1 MIERW
6 SMSFSPTQRG
16 EKRYKI
22 RIWGGQGDLRDLM
35 EKIGNIC
42 SRPFVPRDDE
52 YNWAFYVHNVDS
64 EVKEKII
71 KLLDESMKGLKPSVS
86 GVEAVKEVAKE
97 KVKEKPRKEK
107 AKRPVKPVGEL
118 RLNPDYTFDNFVVGA
133 SNRFTHAATQ
143 AVAKSPGEIYNP
155 LFIYGGVGLGK
166 THLLHA
172 IGHYM
177 KNKKA
182 DAKILY
188 VTTEEF
194 MNEVIEAIGNG
205 TLEEF
210 RERYRQVDL
219 LLIDDIQFLVEAEST
234 QEEFFHTFNVLHDA
248 HKQIVISSDK
258 PPKQLTT
265 LEERLKSRFEWGL
278 IADIKSPNL
287 ETRVAILKKKEEL
300 EQLDLS
306 DNILVYVAG
315 KLKSNVRELEGFL
328 KRINAYGQLTKQEVT
343 IDLVRELMNDLL
355 PETEREELP
364 EAKPSQVK
372 EPELEEEK
380 KPVPPAPEVKEEKKC
395 LTCGQNLTYV
405 EQYDRWYCHNCKK
418 YAPKEVPEMVA
429 PEFPP
434 PEEEVVGEEIEEIK
448 RERVPPP
455 AEKKEEEKEKKK
467 EKEVKVTKG
476 PEPAPEVTPPTEE
489 RVPVDKTLRKV
500 EVGYFYPQDRH
511 KEFGELKG
519 QFDEVLKKHKLKFRL
534 EGVFE
539 KDYIAEKKINYGMFA
554 ELCKTG
560 NVKIAVVLGPPPGSS
575 LSGSEFSRML
585 GAILE
590 DANISLHFIPY
601 DDIKKSYKYLNMLL
615 DIAVIGHKEL
625 FQK

>member
-22 RIWGGQGDLRDLM
+22 RVYGEQKDLRDLID
-35 EKIGNIC
+35 KIGNIC
-42 SRPFVPRDDE
+42 SRPFVPRDKE
-52 YNWAFYVHNVDS
+52 YNWAFYVYNVDPQ
-64 EVKEKII
+64 VKEKII
-71 KLLDESMKGLKPSVS
+71 KILDESMEAPQPSVS
-86 GVEAVKEVAKE
+86 KVKDSGEIRKEEVSVEPKKAKAKE
-97 KVKEKPRKEK
+97 PIKPIGEVK
-107 AKRPVKPVGEL
+107 
-118 RLNPDYTFDNFVVGA
+118 LNPAYTFENFVVGP

-172 IGHYM
+172 IGHYI
-177 KNKKA
+177 KSKKSG
-182 DAKILY
+182 AKIFY
-188 VTTEEF
+188 VTTETF
-194 MNEVIEAIGNG
+194 MNEVIEAIGKG
-205 TLEEF
+205 TIEEF

-287 ETRVAILKKKEEL
+287 ETRVAILKKKEKL

-328 KRINAYGQLTKQEVT
+328 KRINAYGQLTKQEIT

-355 PETEREELP
+355 PEKEREEFLEVKPP
-364 EAKPSQVK
+364 ETK
-372 EPELEEEK
+372 EPKLEEEK
-380 KPVPPAPEVKEEKKC
+380 KVAPPPLEVEEERKC
-395 LTCGQNLTYV
+395 LTCGQNLAYV

-418 YAPKEVPEMVA
+418 YAPKEIPEMA
-429 PEFPP
+429 TPEVPP
-434 PEEEVVGEEIEEIK
+434 PEEKVIEEEVEEIK

-455 AEKKEEEKEKKK
+455 TE
-467 EKEVKVTKG
+467 EKEVKAAKE
-476 PEPAPEVTPPTEE
+476 PEPAPEVSPPPVE
-489 RVPVDKTLRKV
+489 RAPVDKSLRKV
-500 EVGYFYPQDRH
+500 EVGYFYPQDRN
-511 KEFGELKG
+511 KEIEELKT

-534 EGVFE
+534 EAVFE
-539 KDYIAEKKINYGMFA
+539 KDYKAEKKINYGMFA

-560 NVKIAVVLGPPPGSS
+560 NVRIAVVLGPPPGSS
-575 LSGSEFSRML
+575 LSAAEFSRML
-585 GAILE
+585 GAILD
-590 DANISLHFIPY
+590 DANISLHFVPY
-601 DDIKKSYKYLNMLL
+601 SDVKKRYKYLNMLL

-625 FQK
+625 FPK

>member
-22 RIWGGQGDLRDLM
+22 RVYGEQRDLRDLID
-35 EKIGNIC
+35 KIGNIC
-42 SRPFVPRDDE
+42 SRPFVPRDKE
-52 YNWAFYVHNVDS
+52 YNWAFYVYNVDPQ
-64 EVKEKII
+64 VKEKII
-71 KLLDESMKGLKPSVS
+71 KILDESMKAPKPSVS
-86 GVEAVKEVAKE
+86 KVKDSGEIRKEEVSVEPKKAKAKE
-97 KVKEKPRKEK
+97 PIKPIGEVK
-107 AKRPVKPVGEL
+107 
-118 RLNPDYTFDNFVVGA
+118 LNPAYTFENFVVGP

-172 IGHYM
+172 IGHYI
-177 KNKKA
+177 KSKKSG
-182 DAKILY
+182 AKIFY
-188 VTTEEF
+188 VTTETF
-194 MNEVIEAIGNG
+194 MNEVIEAIGKG
-205 TLEEF
+205 TIEEF

-287 ETRVAILKKKEEL
+287 ETRVAILKKKEKL

-328 KRINAYGQLTKQEVT
+328 KRINAYGQLTKQEIT

-355 PETEREELP
+355 PEKEREEFLEVKPP
-364 EAKPSQVK
+364 ETK
-372 EPELEEEK
+372 EPKLEKEKKAVPPPLEVEEER
-380 KPVPPAPEVKEEKKC
+380 KC
-395 LTCGQNLTYV
+395 LTCGQSLAYV

-418 YAPKEVPEMVA
+418 YAPKEIPEMA
-429 PEFPP
+429 TPEVPP
-434 PEEEVVGEEIEEIK
+434 PEEKVIEEEVEEIK
-448 RERVPPP
+448 RERTPPP
-455 AEKKEEEKEKKK
+455 TE
-467 EKEVKVTKG
+467 EKEVKAVKE
-476 PEPAPEVTPPTEE
+476 PEPAPEVSPPPVE
-489 RVPVDKTLRKV
+489 RAPVDKSLRKV
-500 EVGYFYPQDRH
+500 EVGYFYPQDRN
-511 KEFGELKG
+511 KEIEELKT

-534 EGVFE
+534 EAVFE
-539 KDYIAEKKINYGMFA
+539 KDYKAEKKINYGMFA

-560 NVKIAVVLGPPPGSS
+560 NVRIAVVLGPPPGSS
-575 LSGSEFSRML
+575 LSADEFSRML
-585 GAILE
+585 GAILD
-590 DANISLHFIPY
+590 DANISLHFVPY
-601 DDIKKSYKYLNMLL
+601 SDVKKRYKYLNMLL

-625 FQK
+625 FPK

>member
-22 RIWGGQGDLRDLM
+22 RVWGDQRDLRDLM
-35 EKIGNIC
+35 DKIGNIC
-42 SRPFVPRDDE
+42 SRPFVPRNKE
-52 YNWAFYVHNVDS
+52 YNWAFYVYNVDS
-64 EVKEKII
+64 QVKEKIVKI
-71 KLLDESMKGLKPSVS
+71 LDESMEAGKAPVS
-86 GVEAVKEVAKE
+86 KVEAPEEIRKKEV
-97 KVKEKPRKEK
+97 KVEPEKEK
-107 AKRPVKPVGEL
+107 AKKPIKPIGEL
-118 RLNPDYTFDNFVVGA
+118 KLNPGYTFENFVVGP

-172 IGHYM
+172 IGHYV
-177 KNKKA
+177 KNKKSE
-182 DAKILY
+182 AKILY
-188 VTTEEF
+188 VTTETF
-194 MNEVIEAIGNG
+194 MNEVIEAIGKG

-278 IADIKSPNL
+278 IADVKSPNL

-306 DNILVYVAG
+306 DNILVYIAG
-315 KLKSNVRELEGFL
+315 KLKSNIRELEGFL

-343 IDLVRELMNDLL
+343 IELVRELMNDLL
-355 PETEREELP
+355 PEKEREEFV
-364 EAKPSQVK
+364 EEKPPKTK
-372 EPELEEEK
+372 EPKLEEEK
-380 KPVPPAPEVKEEKKC
+380 KPAPPPLEVEEERKC
-395 LTCGQNLTYV
+395 LTCGQKLTYV
-405 EQYDRWYCHNCKK
+405 EKYDRWYCHNCKK
-418 YAPKEVPEMVA
+418 YAPKEIPEMAA
-429 PEFPP
+429 PEVPP
-434 PEEEVVGEEIEEIK
+434 PEEEVIEEEVEEIK
-448 RERVPPP
+448 RERIPPP
-455 AEKKEEEKEKKK
+455 SE
-467 EKEVKVTKG
+467 EKEVKAAKEPKPAREVL
-476 PEPAPEVTPPTEE
+476 PPPVEPAS
-489 RVPVDKTLRKV
+489 VDKSLRKV
-500 EVGYFYPQDRH
+500 EVGYFYPQDRS
-511 KEFGELKG
+511 KEFEELKM

-534 EGVFE
+534 DAVFE

-560 NVKIAVVLGPPPGSS
+560 NVRIAVVLGPPPGSS
-575 LSGSEFSRML
+575 LSEAEFSRML
-585 GAILE
+585 GAILD

-601 DDIKKSYKYLNMLL
+601 SDVKKRYKYLNILL

>member
-6 SMSFSPTQRG
+6 SMSFSPSQRG

-22 RIWGGQGDLRDLM
+22 RVWGEQKDLKDLM
-35 EKIGNIC
+35 DKIGNIC
-42 SRPFVPRDDE
+42 SRPFIPQDKE
-52 YNWAFYVHNVDS
+52 YNWAFYVHDVDS
-64 EVKEKII
+64 QVKEKII
-71 KLLDESMKGLKPSVS
+71 KILDESMEAPQPSVS
-86 GVEAVKEVAKE
+86 GLEAAKE
-97 KVKEKPRKEK
+97 IPKKEAREKPRKER
-107 AKRPVKPVGEL
+107 AKRFAKPVGEVK
-118 RLNPDYTFDNFVVGA
+118 LNPGYTFDNFVVGP

-172 IGHYM
+172 IGHYV
-177 KNKKA
+177 KSRKS
-182 DAKILY
+182 DSKILY
-188 VTTEEF
+188 VTTEAF
-194 MNEVIEAIGNG
+194 MNEVIDAIGKG

-219 LLIDDIQFLVEAEST
+219 LLIDDIQFLAEAEST
-234 QEEFFHTFNVLHDA
+234 QEEFFHTFNILHDA

-300 EQLDLS
+300 ENLDLS

-315 KLKSNVRELEGFL
+315 KLKSNIRELEGFL

-343 IDLVRELMNDLL
+343 IDLVRGLMNDLL
-355 PETEREELP
+355 PEKEREELVEVKPP
-364 EAKPSQVK
+364 ETRA
-372 EPELEEEK
+372 PELEEEK
-380 KPVPPAPEVKEEKKC
+380 KPAPPPLEVEEERKC

-405 EQYDRWYCHNCKK
+405 EKYDRWYCHNCKK
-418 YAPKEVPEMVA
+418 YAPKEVPEKAA

-434 PEEEVVGEEIEEIK
+434 PGEEVIAEEVEEIK
-448 RERVPPP
+448 RERIPPPVEEKEPEVAKEPEPAAEVSPPP
-455 AEKKEEEKEKKK
+455 AK
-467 EKEVKVTKG
+467 
-476 PEPAPEVTPPTEE
+476 PA
-489 RVPVDKTLRKV
+489 PVDKKLRKV
-500 EVGYFYPQDRH
+500 EIGYFYPQDRS
-511 KEFGELKG
+511 KEFEELKA

-534 EGVFE
+534 EAVFE
-539 KDYIAEKKINYGMFA
+539 KDYLAEKKINYGMFA

-560 NVKIAVVLGPPPGSS
+560 NVRIAVVLGPPPGSS
-575 LSGSEFSRML
+575 LSEAEFSRML
-585 GAILE
+585 GAILD

-601 DDIKKSYKYLNMLL
+601 DDIKKKYKYLNMLL

>member
-22 RIWGGQGDLRDLM
+22 RVYGEQRDIRDLID
-35 EKIGNIC
+35 KIGNIC
-42 SRPFVPRDDE
+42 SRPFVPRDKE
-52 YNWAFYVHNVDS
+52 YNWAFYVYNVDS
-64 EVKEKII
+64 QVKEKII
-71 KLLDESMKGLKPSVS
+71 KILDESMKAPKPSVS
-86 GVEAVKEVAKE
+86 KAKDSEEIQKKEVRVEPK
-97 KVKEKPRKEK
+97 K
-107 AKRPVKPVGEL
+107 AKAKKPVKPIGEIK
-118 RLNPDYTFDNFVVGA
+118 LNPAYTFENFVVGP

-172 IGHYM
+172 IGHYI
-177 KNKKA
+177 KNKKS

-188 VTTEEF
+188 VTTETF
-194 MNEVIEAIGNG
+194 MNEVIEAIGKG
-205 TLEEF
+205 TTEEF

-328 KRINAYGQLTKQEVT
+328 KRINAYGQLTKQEIT
-343 IDLVRELMNDLL
+343 IGLVRELMNDLL
-355 PETEREELP
+355 PEKEREEFVEVKPP
-364 EAKPSQVK
+364 ETK
-372 EPELEEEK
+372 EPKLEKEKKVAPPPLEVEEER
-380 KPVPPAPEVKEEKKC
+380 KC
-395 LTCGQNLTYV
+395 LTCGQNLAYV

-418 YAPKEVPEMVA
+418 YAPKEIPEMA
-429 PEFPP
+429 TPEVPP
-434 PEEEVVGEEIEEIK
+434 PEEKVIEEEVEEIK
-448 RERVPPP
+448 RERTPPP
-455 AEKKEEEKEKKK
+455 TE
-467 EKEVKVTKG
+467 EKEVKAVKK
-476 PEPAPEVTPPTEE
+476 PEPAPEVSPPPVE
-489 RVPVDKTLRKV
+489 RAPVDKSLRKV
-500 EVGYFYPQDRH
+500 EVGYFYPQDRN
-511 KEFGELKG
+511 KEFEELKT
-519 QFDEVLKKHKLKFRL
+519 QFDEVLKKHKLKFQL
-534 EGVFE
+534 EAVFE
-539 KDYIAEKKINYGMFA
+539 KEYIAEKKINYGMFA

-560 NVKIAVVLGPPPGSS
+560 NVRIAVVLGPALGSS
-575 LSGSEFSRML
+575 LLADEFSRML
-585 GAILE
+585 GAILD

-601 DDIKKSYKYLNMLL
+601 SDIKKRYKYLNMLL

-625 FQK
+625 FPK

>member
-22 RIWGGQGDLRDLM
+22 RVYGEQKDLRDLID
-35 EKIGNIC
+35 KIGNIC
-42 SRPFVPRDDE
+42 SRPFVPRDKE
-52 YNWAFYVHNVDS
+52 YNWAFYVYNVDPQ
-64 EVKEKII
+64 VKEKII
-71 KLLDESMKGLKPSVS
+71 KILDESMEAPQPSVS
-86 GVEAVKEVAKE
+86 KVKDSGEIRKKEVSVEPKKAKAKE
-97 KVKEKPRKEK
+97 PIKPIGEVK
-107 AKRPVKPVGEL
+107 
-118 RLNPDYTFDNFVVGA
+118 LNPAYTFENFVVGP

-172 IGHYM
+172 IGHYI
-177 KNKKA
+177 KSKKSG
-182 DAKILY
+182 AKIFY
-188 VTTEEF
+188 VTTETF
-194 MNEVIEAIGNG
+194 MNEVIEAIGKG
-205 TLEEF
+205 TIEEF

-328 KRINAYGQLTKQEVT
+328 KRINAYGQLTKQEIT
-343 IDLVRELMNDLL
+343 IGLVRELMNDLL
-355 PETEREELP
+355 PEKEREEFLEVKPP
-364 EAKPSQVK
+364 ETK
-372 EPELEEEK
+372 EPKLEEEK
-380 KPVPPAPEVKEEKKC
+380 KVAPPPLEVEEERKC
-395 LTCGQNLTYV
+395 LTCGQNLAYV

-418 YAPKEVPEMVA
+418 YAPKEIPEMA
-429 PEFPP
+429 TPEVPP
-434 PEEEVVGEEIEEIK
+434 PEEKVIEEEVEEIK
-448 RERVPPP
+448 RERTPPP
-455 AEKKEEEKEKKK
+455 TE
-467 EKEVKVTKG
+467 EKEVKAVKE
-476 PEPAPEVTPPTEE
+476 PEPAPEVSPPPVE
-489 RVPVDKTLRKV
+489 RAPVDKSLRKV
-500 EVGYFYPQDRH
+500 EVGYFYPQDRN
-511 KEFGELKG
+511 KEIEELKT

-534 EGVFE
+534 EAVFE
-539 KDYIAEKKINYGMFA
+539 KDYKAEKKINYGMFA

-560 NVKIAVVLGPPPGSS
+560 NVRIAVVLGPPPGSS
-575 LSGSEFSRML
+575 LSAAEFSRML
-585 GAILE
+585 GAILD
-590 DANISLHFIPY
+590 DANISLHFVPY
-601 DDIKKSYKYLNMLL
+601 SDVKKRYKYLNMLL

-625 FQK
+625 FPK

>member
-22 RIWGGQGDLRDLM
+22 RVYGEQRDLRDLID
-35 EKIGNIC
+35 KIGNIC
-42 SRPFVPRDDE
+42 SRPFVPRDKE
-52 YNWAFYVHNVDS
+52 YNWAFYVYNVDPQ
-64 EVKEKII
+64 VKEKIVKI
-71 KLLDESMKGLKPSVS
+71 LDESMEASKPSVS
-86 GVEAVKEVAKE
+86 KVEVSEE
-97 KVKEKPRKEK
+97 IRKEEVSVEPKK
-107 AKRPVKPVGEL
+107 AKAKKPIKPIGEL
-118 RLNPDYTFDNFVVGA
+118 KLNPAYTFENFVVGP

-172 IGHYM
+172 IGHYV
-177 KNKKA
+177 KSKKSS
-182 DAKILY
+182 AKIFY
-188 VTTEEF
+188 VTTETF
-194 MNEVIEAIGNG
+194 MNEVIEAIGKG
-205 TLEEF
+205 TIEEF
-210 RERYRQVDL
+210 RECYRQVDL

-287 ETRVAILKKKEEL
+287 ETRVAILKKKEEI
-300 EQLDLS
+300 ENLDLS
-306 DNILVYVAG
+306 DNILVYIAG
-315 KLKSNVRELEGFL
+315 KLKSNIRELEGFL

-355 PETEREELP
+355 PEKEREEFVEVKPP
-364 EAKPSQVK
+364 EKK
-372 EPELEEEK
+372 EPELEEGK
-380 KPVPPAPEVKEEKKC
+380 KTAPPPLEVEEERKC
-395 LTCGQNLTYV
+395 LTCGQNLAYV

-418 YAPKEVPEMVA
+418 YAPKEIPGMVA
-429 PEFPP
+429 PEVSP
-434 PEEEVVGEEIEEIK
+434 PEEEVIKEEVEEIK

-455 AEKKEEEKEKKK
+455 TE
-467 EKEVKVTKG
+467 EKEVKAAKE
-476 PEPAPEVTPPTEE
+476 PEPAPQVSPPPVESA
-489 RVPVDKTLRKV
+489 PVDKALRKV
-500 EVGYFYPQDRH
+500 EVCYFYPQDRN
-511 KEFGELKG
+511 KEFKELKT
-519 QFDEVLKKHKLKFRL
+519 QFEEVLKKHKLKFRL
-534 EGVFE
+534 EAVFE
-539 KDYIAEKKINYGMFA
+539 KEYKAEKKINYGMFA

-560 NVKIAVVLGPPPGSS
+560 NVRIAVVLGPPLGSS
-575 LSGSEFSRML
+575 LLADEFSRML
-585 GAILE
+585 GAIL
-590 DANISLHFIPY
+590 DDSNISLHFIPY
-601 DDIKKSYKYLNMLL
+601 SDIKKRYKYLNMLL

-625 FQK
+625 FPK

>member
-22 RIWGGQGDLRDLM
+22 RVWGEQGDLRDLI

-64 EVKEKII
+64 QVKEKII
-71 KLLDESMKGLKPSVS
+71 KILDESMKAPKPPVS
-86 GVEAVKEVAKE
+86 KVESTKEIGEKE
-97 KVKEKPRKEK
+97 ESEKPRKENSQ
-107 AKRPVKPVGEL
+107 RSFKPVGEL
-118 RLNPDYTFDNFVVGA
+118 KLNPAYTFDNFVVGP

-172 IGHYM
+172 IGHYV
-177 KNKKA
+177 KSKKS

-188 VTTEEF
+188 VSTETF
-194 MNEVIEAIGNG
+194 MNEVIEAIGKG

-210 RERYRQVDL
+210 RERYRQVDV

-300 EQLDLS
+300 ENLDLS
-306 DNILVYVAG
+306 DNILIYIAG
-315 KLKSNVRELEGFL
+315 KLKSNIRELEGFL
-328 KRINAYGQLTKQEVT
+328 KRINAYGQLTKQQIT
-343 IDLVRELMNDLL
+343 IDLVRELMN
-355 PETEREELP
+355 
-364 EAKPSQVK
+364 VF
-372 EPELEEEK
+372 
-380 KPVPPAPEVKEEKKC
+380 C
-395 LTCGQNLTYV
+395 L
-405 EQYDRWYCHNCKK
+405 R
-418 YAPKEVPEMVA
+418 
-429 PEFPP
+429 
-434 PEEEVVGEEIEEIK
+434 
-448 RERVPPP
+448 
-455 AEKKEEEKEKKK
+455 EKEK
-467 EKEVKVTKG
+467 
-476 PEPAPEVTPPTEE
+476 
-489 RVPVDKTLRKV
+489 
-500 EVGYFYPQDRH
+500 
-511 KEFGELKG
+511 
-519 QFDEVLKKHKLKFRL
+519 
-534 EGVFE
+534 
-539 KDYIAEKKINYGMFA
+539 
-554 ELCKTG
+554 
-560 NVKIAVVLGPPPGSS
+560 S
-575 LSGSEFSRML
+575 
-585 GAILE
+585 
-590 DANISLHFIPY
+590 
-601 DDIKKSYKYLNMLL
+601 
-615 DIAVIGHKEL
+615 
-625 FQK
+625 

>member
-22 RIWGGQGDLRDLM
+22 RVYGEQRDLRDLID
-35 EKIGNIC
+35 KIGNIC
-42 SRPFVPRDDE
+42 SRPFVPRDKE
-52 YNWAFYVHNVDS
+52 YNWAFYVYNVDS
-64 EVKEKII
+64 QVKEKII
-71 KLLDESMKGLKPSVS
+71 KILDESMKAPKPSVS
-86 GVEAVKEVAKE
+86 KVKDSGEIQKKEVSVEPK
-97 KVKEKPRKEK
+97 K
-107 AKRPVKPVGEL
+107 AKAEKPVKPIGEL
-118 RLNPDYTFDNFVVGA
+118 KLNPAYTFENFVVGP

-172 IGHYM
+172 IGHYV
-177 KNKKA
+177 KSKKS

-188 VTTEEF
+188 VTTETF
-194 MNEVIEAIGNG
+194 MNEVIEAIGKG
-205 TLEEF
+205 TIEEF

-287 ETRVAILKKKEEL
+287 ETRVAILKKKEKL

-328 KRINAYGQLTKQEVT
+328 KRINAYGQLTKQEIT

-355 PETEREELP
+355 PEKEREEFLEVKPP
-364 EAKPSQVK
+364 ETK
-372 EPELEEEK
+372 EPKLEEEK
-380 KPVPPAPEVKEEKKC
+380 KVAPPPLEVEEERKC
-395 LTCGQNLTYV
+395 LTCGQNLAYV

-418 YAPKEVPEMVA
+418 YAPKEIPEMA
-429 PEFPP
+429 TPEVPP
-434 PEEEVVGEEIEEIK
+434 PEEKVIEEEVEEIK

-455 AEKKEEEKEKKK
+455 TE
-467 EKEVKVTKG
+467 EKEVKAAKE
-476 PEPAPEVTPPTEE
+476 PEPAPEVSPPPVE
-489 RVPVDKTLRKV
+489 RAPVDKSLRKV
-500 EVGYFYPQDRH
+500 EVGYFYPQDRN
-511 KEFGELKG
+511 KEIEELKT

-534 EGVFE
+534 EAVFE
-539 KDYIAEKKINYGMFA
+539 KDYKAEKKINYGMFA

-560 NVKIAVVLGPPPGSS
+560 NVRIAVVLGPPPGSS
-575 LSGSEFSRML
+575 LSATEFSRML
-585 GAILE
+585 GAILD
-590 DANISLHFIPY
+590 DANISLHFVPY
-601 DDIKKSYKYLNMLL
+601 SDVKKRYKYLNMLL

-625 FQK
+625 FPK

>member
-22 RIWGGQGDLRDLM
+22 RVWGDQRDLGDLM
-35 EKIGNIC
+35 NKIGNIC
-42 SRPFVPRDDE
+42 SRPFVPRDKE
-52 YNWAFYVHNVDS
+52 YNWAFYVYNI
-64 EVKEKII
+64 EPQVKEKII
-71 KLLDESMKGLKPSVS
+71 EILDESMKAPKPSVS
-86 GVEAVKEVAKE
+86 KVEVPKEIGKKEVSVE
-97 KVKEKPRKEK
+97 PEK
-107 AKRPVKPVGEL
+107 AKAKKPIKPVGEVK
-118 RLNPDYTFDNFVVGA
+118 LNPAYTFENFVVGP

-172 IGHYM
+172 IGHYI
-177 KNKKA
+177 KGKKS
-182 DAKILY
+182 DAKIFY
-188 VTTEEF
+188 VTTETF
-194 MNEVIEAIGNG
+194 MNEVIEAIGKG

-306 DNILVYVAG
+306 DNILVYIAG
-315 KLKSNVRELEGFL
+315 KLKSNIRELEGFL
-328 KRINAYGQLTKQEVT
+328 KRINAYGQLTRQEVT
-343 IDLVRELMNDLL
+343 IGLVRELMNDLL
-355 PETEREELP
+355 PEKEREEFLEVKPP
-364 EAKPSQVK
+364 EKK
-372 EPELEEEK
+372 EPKLEEEK
-380 KPVPPAPEVKEEKKC
+380 KEAPFPLEVEEERKC
-395 LTCGQNLTYV
+395 LTCGQELTYV
-405 EQYDRWYCHNCKK
+405 EKYDRWYCHNCKK
-418 YAPKEVPEMVA
+418 YAPKEIPEMA
-429 PEFPP
+429 EPEVPP
-434 PEEEVVGEEIEEIK
+434 PEEEVIAEEVEEIK
-448 RERVPPP
+448 RERIP
-455 AEKKEEEKEKKK
+455 
-467 EKEVKVTKG
+467 
-476 PEPAPEVTPPTEE
+476 PPTEE
-489 RVPVDKTLRKV
+489 KEEKVAKEPEPTPQVAPPPGEPAPVDKSLRKV
-500 EVGYFYPQDRH
+500 EVGYFYPQDRN
-511 KEFGELKG
+511 KEFEELKT

-539 KDYIAEKKINYGMFA
+539 KEYIAEKKINYGMFA

-560 NVKIAVVLGPPPGSS
+560 NVRIAIVLGPPPGSS
-575 LSGSEFSRML
+575 LSSDEFSRML
-585 GAILE
+585 GAILD

-601 DDIKKSYKYLNMLL
+601 SDVKKRYKYLNMLL
-615 DIAVIGHKEL
+615 DIAVIGHKEI
-625 FQK
+625 FPK

>member
-22 RIWGGQGDLRDLM
+22 RVWGEQGDLRDLI

-64 EVKEKII
+64 QVKGKII
-71 KLLDESMKGLKPSVS
+71 KILDESMKAPKPPVS
-86 GVEAVKEVAKE
+86 QVEYREEIGEKKES
-97 KVKEKPRKEK
+97 EKPRKENSQ
-107 AKRPVKPVGEL
+107 RSFRPVGEL
-118 RLNPDYTFDNFVVGA
+118 KLNPAYTFDNFVVGP

-172 IGHYM
+172 IGHYV
-177 KNKKA
+177 KSKKS

-188 VTTEEF
+188 VSTETF
-194 MNEVIEAIGNG
+194 MNEVIEAIGKG

-210 RERYRQVDL
+210 RERYRQVDV

-300 EQLDLS
+300 ENLDLS
-306 DNILVYVAG
+306 DNILIYIAG
-315 KLKSNVRELEGFL
+315 KLKSNIRELEGFL
-328 KRINAYGQLTKQEVT
+328 KRINAYGQLTKQQIT

-355 PETEREELP
+355 PEREREELVEVKPP
-364 EAKPSQVK
+364 ETKV
-372 EPELEEEK
+372 PELEEEK
-380 KPVPPAPEVKEEKKC
+380 KPVPPPSEVEEERKC

-405 EQYDRWYCHNCKK
+405 EKYDRWYCHNCKK
-418 YAPKEVPEMVA
+418 YAPKEIPEMAA

-434 PEEEVVGEEIEEIK
+434 PEEEVTEEEVEEIK
-448 RERVPPP
+448 RERILPPS
-455 AEKKEEEKEKKK
+455 EEKEAEVAK
-467 EKEVKVTKG
+467 E
-476 PEPAPEVTPPTEE
+476 PEPAPEVSPPPAEPA
-489 RVPVDKTLRKV
+489 PVDETLRKV
-500 EVGYFYPQDRH
+500 EVGYFYPHDRS
-511 KEFGELKG
+511 KEFEELKA

-534 EGVFE
+534 EAVFE
-539 KDYIAEKKINYGMFA
+539 NDYIAEKKINYGMFA

-560 NVKIAVVLGPPPGSS
+560 NVRIAVVLGPPPGSS
-575 LSGSEFSRML
+575 LSEGEFSRML
-585 GAILE
+585 GAILD
-590 DANISLHFIPY
+590 DANISLHFVPY
-601 DDIKKSYKYLNMLL
+601 DDIKKRYKYLNMLL

>member
-22 RIWGGQGDLRDLM
+22 RVWGEQGDLRDLI

-64 EVKEKII
+64 QVKEKII
-71 KLLDESMKGLKPSVS
+71 KILDESMKAPKPSVS
-86 GVEAVKEVAKE
+86 
-97 KVKEKPRKEK
+97 KVKSTKEIGEKEESEKPRKENSQ
-107 AKRPVKPVGEL
+107 RSFKPAGEL
-118 RLNPDYTFDNFVVGA
+118 KLNPAYTFDNFVVGP

-172 IGHYM
+172 IGHYI
-177 KNKKA
+177 KSKKS

-188 VTTEEF
+188 VSTETF
-194 MNEVIEAIGNG
+194 MNEVIEAIGKG

-278 IADIKSPNL
+278 IADVKSPNL

-300 EQLDLS
+300 ENLDLS
-306 DNILVYVAG
+306 DNILVYIAG
-315 KLKSNVRELEGFL
+315 KLKSNIRELEGFL
-328 KRINAYGQLTKQEVT
+328 KRINAYGQLTKQQVT

-355 PETEREELP
+355 PEREREELVEVKPP
-364 EAKPSQVK
+364 ETK

-380 KPVPPAPEVKEEKKC
+380 KPVSPPSEVEEERKC
-395 LTCGQNLTYV
+395 LTCGQKLTYV
-405 EQYDRWYCHNCKK
+405 EKYDRWYCHNCKK
-418 YAPKEVPEMVA
+418 YAPKEIPEMAA

-434 PEEEVVGEEIEEIK
+434 PEEEVTAEEVEEIK
-448 RERVPPP
+448 RERILPPS
-455 AEKKEEEKEKKK
+455 EEKEAEVAK
-467 EKEVKVTKG
+467 E
-476 PEPAPEVTPPTEE
+476 PEPAPEVSPPSAEPA
-489 RVPVDKTLRKV
+489 PVDKTLRKV
-500 EVGYFYPQDRH
+500 EVGYFYPHDRS
-511 KEFGELKG
+511 KEFEELKA

-534 EGVFE
+534 EAVFE
-539 KDYIAEKKINYGMFA
+539 NDYIAEKKINYGMFA

-560 NVKIAVVLGPPPGSS
+560 NVRIAVVLGPPPGSS
-575 LSGSEFSRML
+575 LSEGEFSRML
-585 GAILE
+585 GAILD
-590 DANISLHFIPY
+590 DANISLHFVPY
-601 DDIKKSYKYLNMLL
+601 EDIKKRYKYLNMLL

>member
-22 RIWGGQGDLRDLM
+22 RVWGDQRDLRDLM
-35 EKIGNIC
+35 DKIGNIC
-42 SRPFVPRDDE
+42 SRPFVPRNKE
-52 YNWAFYVHNVDS
+52 YNWAFYVYNVDS
-64 EVKEKII
+64 QVKEKIVKI
-71 KLLDESMKGLKPSVS
+71 LDESMEAGKAPVS
-86 GVEAVKEVAKE
+86 KVEAPEEIRKKEV
-97 KVKEKPRKEK
+97 KVEPEKEK
-107 AKRPVKPVGEL
+107 AKKPIKPIGEL
-118 RLNPDYTFDNFVVGA
+118 KLNPGYTFENFVVGP

-172 IGHYM
+172 IGHYV
-177 KNKKA
+177 KNKKSE
-182 DAKILY
+182 AKILY
-188 VTTEEF
+188 VTTETF
-194 MNEVIEAIGNG
+194 MNEVIEAIGKG

-278 IADIKSPNL
+278 IADVKSPNL

-306 DNILVYVAG
+306 DNILVYIAG
-315 KLKSNVRELEGFL
+315 KLKSNIRELEGFL

-343 IDLVRELMNDLL
+343 IELVRELMNDLL
-355 PETEREELP
+355 PEKEREEFV
-364 EAKPSQVK
+364 EVKPPKTK
-372 EPELEEEK
+372 EPKLEEEK
-380 KPVPPAPEVKEEKKC
+380 KPAPPPLEVEEERKC
-395 LTCGQNLTYV
+395 LTCGQKLTYV
-405 EQYDRWYCHNCKK
+405 EKYDRWYCHNCKK
-418 YAPKEVPEMVA
+418 YAPKEIPEMAA
-429 PEFPP
+429 PEVPP
-434 PEEEVVGEEIEEIK
+434 PEEEVIEEEVEEIK
-448 RERVPPP
+448 RERIPPP
-455 AEKKEEEKEKKK
+455 SE
-467 EKEVKVTKG
+467 EKEVKAAKEPKPAREVL
-476 PEPAPEVTPPTEE
+476 PPPVEPAS
-489 RVPVDKTLRKV
+489 VDKSLRKV
-500 EVGYFYPQDRH
+500 EVGYFYPQDRS
-511 KEFGELKG
+511 KEFEELKM

-534 EGVFE
+534 DAVFE

-560 NVKIAVVLGPPPGSS
+560 NVRIAVVLGPPPGSS
-575 LSGSEFSRML
+575 LSEAEFSRML
-585 GAILE
+585 GAILD

-601 DDIKKSYKYLNMLL
+601 SDVKKRYKYLNILL

>member
-22 RIWGGQGDLRDLM
+22 RVYGEQRDLRDLID
-35 EKIGNIC
+35 KIGNIC
-42 SRPFVPRDDE
+42 SRPFVPRDKE
-52 YNWAFYVHNVDS
+52 YNWAFYVYNVDPQ
-64 EVKEKII
+64 VKEKIVKI
-71 KLLDESMKGLKPSVS
+71 LDESMEASKPSVS
-86 GVEAVKEVAKE
+86 KVEVSEE
-97 KVKEKPRKEK
+97 IRKEEVSVEPKK
-107 AKRPVKPVGEL
+107 AKAKKPIKPIGEL
-118 RLNPDYTFDNFVVGA
+118 KLNPAYTFENFVVGP

-172 IGHYM
+172 IGHYV
-177 KNKKA
+177 KSKKSS
-182 DAKILY
+182 AKIFY
-188 VTTEEF
+188 VTTETF
-194 MNEVIEAIGNG
+194 MNEVIEAIGKG
-205 TLEEF
+205 TIEEF
-210 RERYRQVDL
+210 RECYRQVDL

-287 ETRVAILKKKEEL
+287 ETRVAILKKKEEI

-306 DNILVYVAG
+306 DNILVYIAG

-343 IDLVRELMNDLL
+343 IGLVRELMNDLL
-355 PETEREELP
+355 PEKEREEFVEVKPP
-364 EAKPSQVK
+364 EKK
-372 EPELEEEK
+372 EPKLEEGK
-380 KPVPPAPEVKEEKKC
+380 KEAPPPAEVEEEKKC
-395 LTCGQNLTYV
+395 LTCGQNLAYV

-418 YAPKEVPEMVA
+418 YAPKEIPEMAA
-429 PEFPP
+429 PEVSP
-434 PEEEVVGEEIEEIK
+434 PEEEVIKEEVEEIK
-448 RERVPPP
+448 RERISPPT
-455 AEKKEEEKEKKK
+455 E
-467 EKEVKVTKG
+467 EKEVKAAKE
-476 PEPAPEVTPPTEE
+476 PEPAPQVSPPPVESA
-489 RVPVDKTLRKV
+489 PVDKALRKV
-500 EVGYFYPQDRH
+500 EVGYFYPQDRN
-511 KEFGELKG
+511 KEFEELKT

-534 EGVFE
+534 EAAFE
-539 KDYIAEKKINYGMFA
+539 KEYKAEKKINYGMFA

-560 NVKIAVVLGPPPGSS
+560 NVRIAVVLGPPLGSS
-575 LSGSEFSRML
+575 LLADEFSRML
-585 GAILE
+585 GAILD

-601 DDIKKSYKYLNMLL
+601 SDIKKRYKYLNMLL

-625 FQK
+625 FSK

>member
-22 RIWGGQGDLRDLM
+22 RVWGEQGDLRDLM

-64 EVKEKII
+64 QLKEKII
-71 KLLDESMKGLKPSVS
+71 EILDESMKVPKPSVS
-86 GVEAVKEVAKE
+86 KVESTKEIGEIEVSE
-97 KVKEKPRKEK
+97 KLRKENFQ
-107 AKRPVKPVGEL
+107 RPFRPVGEL
-118 RLNPDYTFDNFVVGA
+118 KLNPAYTFDNFVVGP

-172 IGHYM
+172 IGHYV
-177 KNKKA
+177 KSKKS
-182 DAKILY
+182 DAKVFY
-188 VTTEEF
+188 VSTETF
-194 MNEVIEAIGNG
+194 MNEVIEAIGKG

-210 RERYRQVDL
+210 RERYRQVDV

-258 PPKQLTT
+258 PPKQLAT

-300 EQLDLS
+300 ENLDLS
-306 DNILVYVAG
+306 DNILVYIAG
-315 KLKSNVRELEGFL
+315 KLKSNIRELEGFL
-328 KRINAYGQLTKQEVT
+328 KRINAYGQLTKQEIT

-355 PETEREELP
+355 PEKEREELVEVKPP
-364 EAKPSQVK
+364 EIK

-380 KPVPPAPEVKEEKKC
+380 KPVPPPFPPPSEIEEELKC

-405 EQYDRWYCHNCKK
+405 EKYDRWYCHNCKK
-418 YAPKEVPEMVA
+418 YAPKEIPEMAA

-434 PEEEVVGEEIEEIK
+434 PEEEVSAEEVEEIK
-448 RERVPPP
+448 RERILPPS
-455 AEKKEEEKEKKK
+455 EKKEVEEAKK
-467 EKEVKVTKG
+467 
-476 PEPAPEVTPPTEE
+476 PEPAREVSPPSAEPA
-489 RVPVDKTLRKV
+489 PVDKTLRKV
-500 EVGYFYPQDRH
+500 EVGYFYPHDRS
-511 KEFGELKG
+511 KEFEELKV
-519 QFDEVLKKHKLKFRL
+519 QFNEVLKKHKLKFRL
-534 EGVFE
+534 EAVFE
-539 KDYIAEKKINYGMFA
+539 NDYIAEKKINYGMFV

-560 NVKIAVVLGPPPGSS
+560 NVRIAVVLGPPPGSS
-575 LSGSEFSRML
+575 LSADEFSRML
-585 GAILE
+585 GAILD
-590 DANISLHFIPY
+590 DANISLHFVPY
-601 DDIKKSYKYLNMLL
+601 EDVKKRYKYLNMLL
-615 DIAVIGHKEL
+615 DIAVIRHKEL

>member
-22 RIWGGQGDLRDLM
+22 RVYGEQRDLRDLID
-35 EKIGNIC
+35 KIGNIC
-42 SRPFVPRDDE
+42 SRPFVPRDKE
-52 YNWAFYVHNVDS
+52 YNWAFYVYNVDPQ
-64 EVKEKII
+64 VKEKII
-71 KLLDESMKGLKPSVS
+71 KILDESMEDSKPSVS
-86 GVEAVKEVAKE
+86 KVKDSGEIRKKEVSVEPK
-97 KVKEKPRKEK
+97 K
-107 AKRPVKPVGEL
+107 AKAKKPIKPIGEIK
-118 RLNPDYTFDNFVVGA
+118 LNPAYTFENFVVGP

-172 IGHYM
+172 IGHYI
-177 KNKKA
+177 KSKKS

-188 VTTEEF
+188 VTTETF
-194 MNEVIEAIGNG
+194 MNEVIEAIGKG
-205 TLEEF
+205 TIEEF

-306 DNILVYVAG
+306 DNILVYIAG

-355 PETEREELP
+355 PEKEREEFVEVKPP
-364 EAKPSQVK
+364 EKK
-372 EPELEEEK
+372 EPKLEKVK
-380 KPVPPAPEVKEEKKC
+380 KEAPPPLEVEEEKKC

-418 YAPKEVPEMVA
+418 YAPKEIPEMA
-429 PEFPP
+429 TPEVPP
-434 PEEEVVGEEIEEIK
+434 PEEEVIEEEVEEIK
-448 RERVPPP
+448 RKRIPPP
-455 AEKKEEEKEKKK
+455 TE
-467 EKEVKVTKG
+467 EKEVKAAKE
-476 PEPAPEVTPPTEE
+476 PEPAPEVSPPPVEPA
-489 RVPVDKTLRKV
+489 PVDKALRKV
-500 EVGYFYPQDRH
+500 EVGYFYPQDRN
-511 KEFGELKG
+511 KEFEELKT

-534 EGVFE
+534 EAAFE
-539 KDYIAEKKINYGMFA
+539 KEYKAEKKINYGMFA

-560 NVKIAVVLGPPPGSS
+560 NVRIAIVLGPPLGSS
-575 LSGSEFSRML
+575 LLADEFSRML
-585 GAILE
+585 GAILD

-601 DDIKKSYKYLNMLL
+601 SDIKKRYKYLNMLL

-625 FQK
+625 FSK

>member
-22 RIWGGQGDLRDLM
+22 RVWGEQKDLRDLM
-35 EKIGNIC
+35 DKIGNIC
-42 SRPFVPRDDE
+42 SRPFVPRDKE
-52 YNWAFYVHNVDS
+52 YNWAFYVYNVDPKL
-64 EVKEKII
+64 KEGII
-71 KLLDESMKGLKPSVS
+71 KILNESMEAGKAPVS
-86 GVEAVKEVAKE
+86 KVETPQEIRKKEM
-97 KVKEKPRKEK
+97 KVKPEKEKEK
-107 AKRPVKPVGEL
+107 AKKPIRPVGEL
-118 RLNPDYTFDNFVVGA
+118 KLNPGYTFENFVVGP

-172 IGHYM
+172 IGHHV
-177 KNKKA
+177 KSKKSE
-182 DAKILY
+182 AKILY
-188 VTTEEF
+188 VTTETF
-194 MNEVIEAIGNG
+194 MNEVIEAIGKG
-205 TLEEF
+205 TIEEF

-219 LLIDDIQFLVEAEST
+219 LLIDDIQFLAEAEST

-306 DNILVYVAG
+306 DNILVYIAG
-315 KLKSNVRELEGFL
+315 KLKSNIRELEGFL
-328 KRINAYGQLTKQEVT
+328 KRINAYGQLTNQEVT
-343 IDLVRELMNDLL
+343 IELVRGLMNDLL
-355 PETEREELP
+355 PEKEREEFVEVKPP
-364 EAKPSQVK
+364 ETR
-372 EPELEEEK
+372 EPKLEEEK
-380 KPVPPAPEVKEEKKC
+380 KPAPPPLEVEEERKC
-395 LTCGQNLTYV
+395 LTCGQKLTYV
-405 EQYDRWYCHNCKK
+405 EKYDRWYCHNCKK
-418 YAPKEVPEMVA
+418 YAPKEIPEMAA
-429 PEFPP
+429 PEVPP
-434 PEEEVVGEEIEEIK
+434 PEEEVIEEEVEEIK
-448 RERVPPP
+448 RERIPPP
-455 AEKKEEEKEKKK
+455 PE
-467 EKEVKVTKG
+467 EKEVKVAKE
-476 PEPAPEVTPPTEE
+476 PEPSPEVSPPPVEPAP
-489 RVPVDKTLRKV
+489 VDKALRKV
-500 EVGYFYPQDRH
+500 EVGYFYPQERN
-511 KEFGELKG
+511 KEFGELKT

-534 EGVFE
+534 DAVFE
-539 KDYIAEKKINYGMFA
+539 REYIAEKKINYGMFA

-560 NVKIAVVLGPPPGSS
+560 NVRIAVVLGPPPGSS
-575 LSGSEFSRML
+575 LSENEFSRML

-601 DDIKKSYKYLNMLL
+601 GDVKKKYKYLNMLL
-615 DIAVIGHKEL
+615 DIAVVGHKEL
-625 FQK
+625 FPK

>member
-22 RIWGGQGDLRDLM
+22 KVYGEQRDLRDLID
-35 EKIGNIC
+35 KIGNIC
-42 SRPFVPRDDE
+42 SRPFIPRDKE
-52 YNWAFYVHNVDS
+52 YNWAFYVYNVDPQ
-64 EVKEKII
+64 VKEKII
-71 KLLDESMKGLKPSVS
+71 KILDESMEVPQPSVS
-86 GVEAVKEVAKE
+86 KVKDSGEIREKEVSVEPK
-97 KVKEKPRKEK
+97 K
-107 AKRPVKPVGEL
+107 AKAKKPIKPIGEVK
-118 RLNPDYTFDNFVVGA
+118 LNPAYTFENFVVGP

-172 IGHYM
+172 IGHYI
-177 KNKKA
+177 KSKKSG
-182 DAKILY
+182 AKIFY
-188 VTTEEF
+188 VTTETF
-194 MNEVIEAIGNG
+194 MNEVIEAIGKG
-205 TLEEF
+205 TIEEF

-355 PETEREELP
+355 PEKEREEFLEVKLP
-364 EAKPSQVK
+364 ETK
-372 EPELEEEK
+372 EPKLEKEKKAPPPPLEVEEER
-380 KPVPPAPEVKEEKKC
+380 KC
-395 LTCGQNLTYV
+395 LTCGQSLAYV

-418 YAPKEVPEMVA
+418 YAPKEIPEMA
-429 PEFPP
+429 TPEIPP
-434 PEEEVVGEEIEEIK
+434 PEEKVIEEEVEEIK
-448 RERVPPP
+448 RERPPP
-455 AEKKEEEKEKKK
+455 PTE
-467 EKEVKVTKG
+467 EKEVKAVKE
-476 PEPAPEVTPPTEE
+476 PEPAPEVSPPPVE
-489 RVPVDKTLRKV
+489 RAPVDKSLRKV
-500 EVGYFYPQDRH
+500 EVGYFYPQDRN
-511 KEFGELKG
+511 KEIEELKT

-534 EGVFE
+534 EAVFE
-539 KDYIAEKKINYGMFA
+539 KDYKAEKKINYGMFA

-560 NVKIAVVLGPPPGSS
+560 NVRIAVVLGPPPGSS
-575 LSGSEFSRML
+575 LSAAEFSRML
-585 GAILE
+585 GAILD
-590 DANISLHFIPY
+590 DANISLHFVLY
-601 DDIKKSYKYLNMLL
+601 SDVKKRYKYLNMLL

-625 FQK
+625 FPK

>member
-16 EKRYKI
+16 EKRYKV
-22 RIWGGQGDLRDLM
+22 RVWGEQGDLRDLI

-64 EVKEKII
+64 QVKEKII
-71 KLLDESMKGLKPSVS
+71 KILDESMKAPKPPVS
-86 GVEAVKEVAKE
+86 QVESTEEIGEIEVS
-97 KVKEKPRKEK
+97 EKPRKENSQRSF
-107 AKRPVKPVGEL
+107 RPLGEL
-118 RLNPDYTFDNFVVGA
+118 KLNPAYTFDNFVVGP

-172 IGHYM
+172 IGHYV
-177 KNKKA
+177 KNKRS

-188 VTTEEF
+188 VSTETF
-194 MNEVIEAIGNG
+194 MNEVIEAIGKG

-210 RERYRQVDL
+210 RERYRQVDV

-300 EQLDLS
+300 ESLDLS
-306 DNILVYVAG
+306 DNILIYIAG
-315 KLKSNVRELEGFL
+315 KLKSNIRELEGFL
-328 KRINAYGQLTKQEVT
+328 KRINAYGQLTKQQVT

-355 PETEREELP
+355 PEREREELVEGKPP
-364 EAKPSQVK
+364 ETK
-372 EPELEEEK
+372 ELELEEEK
-380 KPVPPAPEVKEEKKC
+380 KPVPPPSEIEEERKC
-395 LTCGQNLTYV
+395 LTCGQNLAYV
-405 EQYDRWYCHNCKK
+405 EKYDRWYCHNCKK
-418 YAPKEVPEMVA
+418 YAPKEIPEMAA

-434 PEEEVVGEEIEEIK
+434 PEEEVTAEEVEEIK
-448 RERVPPP
+448 RERILPPSEEKEAEVAKEPGPAPEVSPPP
-455 AEKKEEEKEKKK
+455 AE
-467 EKEVKVTKG
+467 
-476 PEPAPEVTPPTEE
+476 PA
-489 RVPVDKTLRKV
+489 PVDKTLRKV
-500 EVGYFYPQDRH
+500 EVGYFYPHDRS
-511 KEFGELKG
+511 KEFEELKA

-534 EGVFE
+534 EAVFE
-539 KDYIAEKKINYGMFA
+539 NDYIAEKKINYGMFA

-560 NVKIAVVLGPPPGSS
+560 NVRIAVVLGPPPGSS
-575 LSGSEFSRML
+575 LSEGEFSRML
-585 GAILE
+585 GAIL
-590 DANISLHFIPY
+590 DDGNISLHFVPY
-601 DDIKKSYKYLNMLL
+601 EDIKKRYKYLNMLL

-625 FQK
+625 FKK